1 MWYNNFERMV
11 LKMNNT
17 YIAPQLSL
25 DNSVIDQ
32 IYFLDELVDA
42 TTKLEVY
49 KAKINDSKIDSS
61 WLLPTLQQKEA
72 LASSKLEGTQATLDG
87 VLINQVEPSTEDKNI
102 NEVMNYY
109 IATQQGYDSLRK
121 RDFTNEFFW
130 DLHNTLMMGNVRK
143 PSLVGEYRKEQ
154 NYIGRNDDTHAI
166 TFIPPTPDTVP
177 VLMNNLINY
186 INSPKDNFRPLI
198 RTAIIHAQFE
208 TIHPFMDGNGRVGRM
223 LIPMYL
229 FAQKQIELPCFFIS
243 EALERDKPKYY
254 TLLNNIREKNDWNE
268 WIKFFLSTVV
278 KQCDKYI
285 GIITD
290 INNLYEKHLK
300 TACDLAR
307 SSNMVDIINALYQ
320 YPITTA
326 KQIAEITKI
335 PMTSIN
341 RYLTQLLES
350 QVIYSDQKSRNRK
363 FYCIDLLDILR
374 L

>member
-1 MWYNNFERMV
+1 
-11 LKMNNT
+11 MNNT
-17 YIAPQLSL
+17 YIAPQLPL
-25 DNSVIDQ
+25 DSGVIDQ

-61 WLLPTLQQKEA
+61 WFLPTLQQKEA

-102 NEVMNYY
+102 NEVMNYC

-130 DLHNTLMMGNVRK
+130 DLHNTLMRGNVRK

-166 TFIPPTPDTVP
+166 TFVPPAPDTVP
-177 VLMNNLINY
+177 ELMNNLIDY
-186 INSPKDNFRPLI
+186 INAPKDNFRPLI

-243 EALERDKPKYY
+243 ESLERDKPKYY

-268 WIKFFLSTVV
+268 WIKFFLATVV

-290 INNLYEKHLK
+290 INDLYEKHLK
-300 TACDLAR
+300 TACDMAR

-326 KQIAEITKI
+326 KQIAGITKI
-335 PMTSIN
+335 PMTSVN
-341 RYLTQLLES
+341 RYLSQLLDS
-350 QVIYSDQKSRNRK
+350 KIIYSDQKSRNRK
-363 FYCIDLLDILR
+363 FFCIDLLDILR